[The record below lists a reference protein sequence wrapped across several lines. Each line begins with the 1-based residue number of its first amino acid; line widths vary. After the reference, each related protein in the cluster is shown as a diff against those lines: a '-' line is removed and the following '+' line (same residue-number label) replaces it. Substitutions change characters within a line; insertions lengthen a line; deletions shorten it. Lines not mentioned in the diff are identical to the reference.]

1 MGIAASM
8 RVGIH
13 LGAGNAEQAH
23 VSARVTICFGCKY
36 LHGKVMHVKDI
47 LFIGYRYSG
56 IKSCLFCRAF
66 LKLIF
71 LIFC

>member
-47 LFIGYRYSG
+47 LFI
-56 IKSCLFCRAF
+56 
-66 LKLIF
+66 
-71 LIFC
+71 